1 MLKPPV
7 MAQEKTVSSVGDT
20 AADLD
25 KVAQEIQREEAL
37 AAKEKEAIV
46 QKEEE
51 LLKVAPSSPEPGF
64 SFTPSPAL
72 TRIGAGLAVWGLE
85 WVLKAAF
92 HRGLR
97 PLSSDQQD
105 NLEQAIANAIQKY
118 TPLFMAKF
126 MAGHGAESNIVFAL
140 VDIGMKNN
148 IELPGP
154 ERSATL
160 TVEKAP
166 IVASPPLENVTV
178 ITAEAPPV
186 PEV

>member
-7 MAQEKTVSSVGDT
+7 MAQEKTVSLAGDT

-37 AAKEKEAIV
+37 AAKEKEVIV
-46 QKEEE
+46 QKEEK
-51 LLKVAPSSPEPGF
+51 LLNALPSSPDQGF

-72 TRIGAGLAVWGLE
+72 SRIGAGLAVWGLE

-105 NLEQAIANAIQKY
+105 SLEQAIANTIQKY
-118 TPLFMAKF
+118 TPLFMSKF
-126 MAGHGAESNIVFAL
+126 LAEHGAESNIVFAL
-140 VDIGMKNN
+140 VDIGLKNN

-154 ERSATL
+154 VRSPSAA
-160 TVEKAP
+160 EKAP
-166 IVASPPLENVTV
+166 SVASPPRENVTV
-178 ITAEAPPV
+178 ITAETPPLPAV
-186 PEV
+186 